1 MQLWIRCLSTGKS
14 GRGKCDNLGR
24 VARYFGAMQRL
35 IECVPNISEG
45 RRPEVIKAIADVV
58 ETVEGCRLLDV
69 DPGKSTNRTVITFVG
84 PPETVGEA
92 AFRLIKKAGELI
104 DMSKHSGEHP
114 RMGATDVC
122 PFVPVAGV
130 TMADCIKVAQ
140 EVGERVGKELNI
152 PGYFYESAAKRPE
165 RKNLAV
171 CRKGQYEGLGKLSTD
186 EGAPDFGPAEFND
199 SARRTGATA
208 VGARDFLIAYNI
220 NLNTTSS
227 RRANAI
233 AFDIREAGRIKKR
246 DGITG
251 PAVLDEHGE
260 PVRIPGTLKSVKGI
274 GWYIEEYGIA
284 QLSLNLTDIT
294 VTPVHIAFDEAC
306 NKAQSRGIRV
316 TGSELVGLL
325 PLRVL
330 LDAADHYLRKQQRS
344 LGISEAEKVKI
355 AVKSLG
361 LDDLAPFDPAKRVIE
376 YVIAEEGKSALVNM
390 SLSQFA
396 DTTASE
402 APAPGGGSISAY
414 AGALGAALAT
424 MVANLSAHKRGWD
437 GRWEE
442 FSVHAERGLA
452 LQNQLMALVDA
463 DTQAFD
469 AIMSAYG
476 MPKGSD
482 DQKAKRHQAIQ
493 AATRNAID
501 IPMQVAQLAHDGL
514 SLAAAMSSD
523 GNPNSVTDAGV
534 GAMCLRTAVLGAV
547 LNARINCGDL
557 EDTDYVAQ
565 IQSRCAEL
573 VESATGQELDILATV
588 DRVLAG

>member
-1 MQLWIRCLSTGKS
+1 
-14 GRGKCDNLGR
+14 
-24 VARYFGAMQRL
+24 MQRL

-45 RRPEVIKAIADVV
+45 RRPEVINAVAAVV
-58 ETVEGCRLLDV
+58 ETVDGCRLLDV

-92 AFRLIKKAGELI
+92 AFRLIKKASELI

-130 TMADCIKVAQ
+130 TMDDCIKVAH

-199 SARRTGATA
+199 AARRTGATA

-251 PAVLDEHGE
+251 PAILDEKGE

-284 QLSLNLTDIT
+284 QLSLNLTDIN
-294 VTPVHIAFDEAC
+294 VTPVHVAFDEAC
-306 NKAQSRGIRV
+306 YKAQARGIRV

-376 YVIAEEGKSALVNM
+376 YIIAEEG
-390 SLSQFA
+390 
-396 DTTASE
+396 
-402 APAPGGGSISAY
+402 
-414 AGALGAALAT
+414 
-424 MVANLSAHKRGWD
+424 
-437 GRWEE
+437 
-442 FSVHAERGLA
+442 
-452 LQNQLMALVDA
+452 
-463 DTQAFD
+463 
-469 AIMSAYG
+469 
-476 MPKGSD
+476 
-482 DQKAKRHQAIQ
+482 
-493 AATRNAID
+493 
-501 IPMQVAQLAHDGL
+501 IPR
-514 SLAAAMSSD
+514 SS
-523 GNPNSVTDAGV
+523 T
-534 GAMCLRTAVLGAV
+534 
-547 LNARINCGDL
+547 
-557 EDTDYVAQ
+557 
-565 IQSRCAEL
+565 
-573 VESATGQELDILATV
+573 
-588 DRVLAG
+588 

>member
-1 MQLWIRCLSTGKS
+1 
-14 GRGKCDNLGR
+14 
-24 VARYFGAMQRL
+24 MQRL

-45 RRPEVIKAIADVV
+45 RRPEVINAVAAVV

-92 AFRLIKKAGELI
+92 AVRLIKKAGELI
-104 DMSKHSGEHP
+104 DMSKHTGEHP

-122 PFVPVAGV
+122 PFVPVSGV
-130 TMADCIKVAQ
+130 TMEECIQVAQ
-140 EVGERVGKELNI
+140 EVGERVGRELGI
-152 PGYFYESAAKRPE
+152 PGYFYESAAKRPG

-186 EGAPDFGPAEFND
+186 EGAPDFGPADFNET
-199 SARRTGATA
+199 ARRTGATA

-251 PAVLDEHGE
+251 PAVLDERGE

-284 QLSLNLTDIT
+284 QLSLNLTDIN
-294 VTPVHIAFDEAC
+294 VTPVHVAFDEAC
-306 NKAQSRGIRV
+306 NKAQARGIRV

-376 YVIAEEGKSALVNM
+376 YIIAEQGNTPLIQMTLA
-390 SLSQFA
+390 QFA

-402 APAPGGGSISAY
+402 APAPGGGSIAAY

-437 GRWEE
+437 DRWEE
-442 FSVHAERGLA
+442 FSAHAEKGLT
-452 LQNQLMALVDA
+452 LQDKLMQLVDR
-463 DTQAFD
+463 DTAAFD
-469 AIMSAYG
+469 AIMAAYG
-476 MPKGSD
+476 MPKATEAQQS
-482 DQKAKRHQAIQ
+482 QRHQAIQ
-493 AATRNAID
+493 DATRNAID
-501 IPMQVAQLAHDGL
+501 IPMQVAQLAHEGL
-514 SLAAAMSSD
+514 AMAADMAND

-557 EDTDYVAQ
+557 EDANYVAQ
-565 IQSRCAEL
+565 IESQCAKL
-573 VESATGQELDILATV
+573 VEGAMRKEAEILATV
-588 DRVLAG
+588 DRVMAG

>member
-1 MQLWIRCLSTGKS
+1 MT
-14 GRGKCDNLGR
+14 
-24 VARYFGAMQRL
+24 
-35 IECVPNISEG
+35 
-45 RRPEVIKAIADVV
+45 
-58 ETVEGCRLLDV
+58 
-69 DPGKSTNRTVITFVG
+69 
-84 PPETVGEA
+84 
-92 AFRLIKKAGELI
+92 
-104 DMSKHSGEHP
+104 
-114 RMGATDVC
+114 
-122 PFVPVAGV
+122 
-130 TMADCIKVAQ
+130 
-140 EVGERVGKELNI
+140 
-152 PGYFYESAAKRPE
+152 
-165 RKNLAV
+165 
-171 CRKGQYEGLGKLSTD
+171 
-186 EGAPDFGPAEFND
+186 
-199 SARRTGATA
+199 ARRTGATA

-251 PAVLDEHGE
+251 PAILDENGE

-284 QLSLNLTDIT
+284 QLSLNLTDIN
-294 VTPVHIAFDEAC
+294 VTPVHVAFDEAC
-306 NKAQSRGIRV
+306 NKAQARGIRV

-376 YVIAEEGKSALVNM
+376 YIIAEEGNSPLIHM
-390 SLSQFA
+390 TLTQFA

-437 GRWEE
+437 DRWEE
-442 FSVHAERGLA
+442 FSVYAEKGLS

-469 AIMSAYG
+469 AIMAAYG
-476 MPKGSD
+476 MPKGTD

-493 AATRNAID
+493 DATRNAID
-501 IPMQVAQLAHDGL
+501 IPMQVAQVAHDGL
-514 SLAAAMSSD
+514 EPCGNHGERRQPQQRHRCWGGRDVPPHGGPRRRLERTHQLRRPRRRRLRRPGFNLVVQSS
-523 GNPNSVTDAGV
+523 SRAQRSRK
-534 GAMCLRTAVLGAV
+534 ARSSQRSTASWRSKRG
-547 LNARINCGDL
+547 RKIF
-557 EDTDYVAQ
+557 
-565 IQSRCAEL
+565 
-573 VESATGQELDILATV
+573 
-588 DRVLAG
+588 